1 MIRFNASNRLFFLK
15 KAGGLV
21 KMKTKLLA
29 TLSAAMLLLLTA
41 CGSSTNENSKSDSE
55 EKENVKIGIIQLIEH
70 PSLDGAREGFIE
82 ALKDAGYEEGKNLT
96 LDYQNAQGEISNN
109 MTIAQKLVS
118 DENDLILAI
127 ATSSAQAVAKTTQDI
142 PVLFTAITDPVSA
155 KLVESLEKPGGN
167 VTGTSDTH
175 PDAIKNTVNSIKEFF
190 PKAKKVG
197 IVYNSGEPNAVTNV
211 ENAKKALEENGLEPV
226 LTSVST
232 TAEVKQAAESL
243 VDRVDV
249 FYVPKDNT
257 VVAGLESI
265 IKIANDYKIPTFVGE
280 GDSVKRGTFA
290 SYGFEYHD
298 LGYTTGKMAVDI
310 LKGKKPS
317 DIPIG
322 FPEKLELYIN
332 KKAAEQEGITLT
344 EAMTKNAK
352 FVGE

>member
-1 MIRFNASNRLFFLK
+1 
-15 KAGGLV
+15 
-21 KMKTKLLA
+21 MKTKLLA
-29 TLSAAMLLLLTA
+29 LLSAAMLILLSA
-41 CGSSTNENSKSDSE
+41 CGSSTNEESNESGSE
-55 EKENVKIGIIQLIEH
+55 EKENVKVGIIQLVEH
-70 PSLDGAREGFIE
+70 PSLDAAREGFIE

-96 LDYQNAQGEISNN
+96 LDYQNAQGEVNNN

-118 DENDLILAI
+118 DENDVILAI
-127 ATSSAQAVAKTTQDI
+127 ATSSAQAVAKTTNEI

-175 PDAIKNTVNSIKEFF
+175 PDAIKNTINSIKEFF
-190 PKAKKVG
+190 PEAKKVG
-197 IVYNSGEPNAVTNV
+197 IVYNSGEPNAVSNV
-211 ENAKKALEENGLEPV
+211 ENAKKALKEIGLEPV
-226 LTSVST
+226 LTSIST

-249 FYVPKDNT
+249 MYVPKDNT

-265 IKIANDYKIPTFVGE
+265 IKVANDYKIPTFVGE

-290 SYGFEYHD
+290 SWGFEYHD

-317 DIPIG
+317 DIPVG
-322 FPEKLELYIN
+322 FPENLELYIN

-344 EAMTKNAK
+344 DAMTKNAK